1 VQESALDSINL
12 IRGILRIKTSVLPMS
27 ETPTDLMAFY
37 PEGLCKV
44 GEVLVDDMKIMPEQM
59 LLAPLVKALPQCIE
73 AINNADLIILGPGSF
88 LTSVVPP
95 LLVRDIANAMAKRK
109 GHSVFIDNITSEYS
123 PAAKLS
129 LDEKL
134 EWIERNIGGAP
145 IDSIICQDPELTSD
159 KVNIICQDLSDEK
172 NLHHHNQEKLIDAL
186 QACVNSI
193 KK

>member
-1 VQESALDSINL
+1 
-12 IRGILRIKTSVLPMS
+12 MS

-44 GEVLVDDMKIMPEQM
+44 GEVLVDDMHIMPDQL
-59 LLAPLVKALPQCIE
+59 LLAPLVKALPQCVE
-73 AINNADLIILGPGSF
+73 AIHNADLIILGPGSF

-109 GHSVFIDNITSEYS
+109 GHCVFIDNITAECS

-159 KVNIICQDLSDEK
+159 KVHIICQDLSDEK
-172 NLHHHNQEKLIDAL
+172 SPHHHDQEKLIAAL
-186 QACVNSI
+186 QTFVNSI
-193 KK
+193 QK